1 MPLLALIFF
10 GGSTLFWFAIALAL
24 GVLIGSWSSI
34 ALAPSLLSIGKERK
48 KSFNESCLGKSKTK
62 LCINN
67 KFYTCKEKISFVHK
81 NFFSDRD
88 DFIVIYAHFRS

>member
-1 MPLLALIFF
+1 MVNIIFDRVYGNKSLVFQVDKNQITWNLLFDFL
-10 GGSTLFWFAIALAL
+10 
-24 GVLIGSWSSI
+24 
-34 ALAPSLLSIGKERK
+34 EK
-48 KSFNESCLGKSKTK
+48 KTNVSRYKTK

>member
-1 MPLLALIFF
+1 MVNIIFDKVDQ
-10 GGSTLFWFAIALAL
+10 GK
-24 GVLIGSWSSI
+24 
-34 ALAPSLLSIGKERK
+34 SLLLIANKNQITWNLLFDFLEK
-48 KSFNESCLGKSKTK
+48 KTNVSRYKTK